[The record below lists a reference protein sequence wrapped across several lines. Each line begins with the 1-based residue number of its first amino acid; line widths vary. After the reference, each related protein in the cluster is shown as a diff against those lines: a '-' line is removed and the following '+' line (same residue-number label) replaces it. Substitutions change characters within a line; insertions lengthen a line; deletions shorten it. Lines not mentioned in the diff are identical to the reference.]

1 MKTCKKCGKK
11 IEDDALVCPYCGCV
25 NRDNK
30 KGRTEPEVTR
40 SSGGSEPP
48 KKRKT
53 WLWILGW
60 LFIFP
65 LPLTILLLRN
75 QKLNKI
81 VKYIIIAVA
90 WLFYRPVLGI
100 ILLVIAGALIW
111 FLGKKSKEKK
121 AQLDA
126 QAAAAPAAPAAAP
139 VQPAAP
145 VQQAPPAAAP
155 VPPAAPAP
163 EYPEPPAPDFSDA
176 PAPPPEFPDAP
187 VE

>member
-90 WLFYRPVLGI
+90 WLFYLP
-100 ILLVIAGALIW
+100 IALAFIGGGGSKSEKTAERLIS
-111 FLGKKSKEKK
+111 SKIWRNWDWSSLRNK
-121 AQLDA
+121 
-126 QAAAAPAAPAAAP
+126 
-139 VQPAAP
+139 
-145 VQQAPPAAAP
+145 
-155 VPPAAPAP
+155 
-163 EYPEPPAPDFSDA
+163 PDVSLSVSRNWA
-176 PAPPPEFPDAP
+176 TRRKRSLRRTCPSSWLTC
-187 VE
+187 